1 MQDGSGSLDELE
13 FVTALE
19 EMGFGEETGALLMAR
34 CRIVSSAIVSSAMVS
49 GAMVSGAMVS
59 GAIVSGTIVSGATV
73 SSATGSL
80 WRGAA

>member
-1 MQDGSGSLDELE
+1 MMSSHHPWPTMQDGSGSLDELE

-49 GAMVSGAMVS
+49 NAMVSVD
-59 GAIVSGTIVSGATV
+59 
-73 SSATGSL
+73 
-80 WRGAA
+80 